1 MDVKAA
7 IDANDVA
14 TIEQI
19 LASDPQQANAL
30 VRWVDSREHLT
41 HPLHY
46 VCDRVFGQTLS
57 SSHAVALVR
66 ALLAAGS
73 DVNYGNG
80 DPLNAAAS
88 LGAVE
93 VAFLLLEAGART
105 DLLGPGGE
113 TALHWA
119 AYIGAEELVRRLLAA
134 GSPIEVKDE
143 NYDGTPLGWALY
155 GWSESPVPGDQGHHP
170 EVVLR
175 LARAGAQVEP
185 AWLDL
190 KQVRSNRAVFQA
202 LGGKAS

>member
-1 MDVKAA
+1 M
-7 IDANDVA
+7 
-14 TIEQI
+14 
-19 LASDPQQANAL
+19 

-46 VCDRVFGQTLS
+46 VCDKVFGGTLTAGP
-57 SSHAVALVR
+57 AVALVR
-66 ALLAAGS
+66 VLLAAGS

-93 VAFLLLEAGART
+93 VAFVLLEAGART

-119 AYIGAEELVRRLLAA
+119 AYIGAEELVGRLIAA
-134 GSPIEVKDE
+134 GSPTEIKDGR
-143 NYDGTPLGWALY
+143 YGGTPLGWALY
-155 GWSESPVPGDQGHHP
+155 GWSESPVPADQGGHR

-175 LARAGAQVEP
+175 LARAGSHVEP
-185 AWLDL
+185 EWLAL
-190 KQVRSNRAVFQA
+190 EQVRSDREVFQA

>member
-1 MDVKAA
+1 MR
-7 IDANDVA
+7 
-14 TIEQI
+14 
-19 LASDPQQANAL
+19 S
-30 VRWVDSREHLT
+30 
-41 HPLHY
+41 
-46 VCDRVFGQTLS
+46 
-57 SSHAVALVR
+57 
-66 ALLAAGS
+66 LLAAGS

-155 GWSESPVPGDQGHHP
+155 GWSESPVPADQGGHR

-190 KQVRSNRAVFQA
+190 EQVRSDRVVFQA
-202 LGGKAS
+202 LGGEAR